1 MKRHG
6 LMIKLHNRRVR
17 GTPYGDGSI
26 VFEFRILRDR
36 ATRQIDATRIRLS
49 DEATRAMVRIA
60 LELLG
65 FRGIIDGQ
73 IIRKEQQ

>member
-6 LMIKLHNRRVR
+6 LMIKLHNRRVVAYPLDN
-17 GTPYGDGSI
+17 GEI
-26 VFEFRILRDR
+26 VFEFRILHGRESR
-36 ATRQIDATRIRLS
+36 VTRIRLT

>member
-6 LMIKLHNRRVR
+6 LLIKLHNRRVA
-17 GTPYGDGSI
+17 GFLLDNGDI
-26 VFEFRILRDR
+26 VFEFRILDGRESR
-36 ATRQIDATRIRLS
+36 VTRIRLT

-65 FRGIIDGQ
+65 FEGFLDDRPTDQTKG
-73 IIRKEQQ
+73 